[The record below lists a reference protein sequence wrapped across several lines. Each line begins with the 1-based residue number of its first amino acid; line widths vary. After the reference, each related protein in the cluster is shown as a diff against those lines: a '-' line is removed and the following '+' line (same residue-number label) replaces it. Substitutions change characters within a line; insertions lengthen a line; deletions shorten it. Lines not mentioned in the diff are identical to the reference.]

1 MATAAPL
8 DMPYEGPDEPD
19 VSNVVTEDDTP
30 VDNLPSERQQRL
42 LVEPLYGSWSG
53 PPPEHEGERRP
64 FLAAANVGLFAA
76 AGEKPV
82 VPDFFLSL
90 DVTPRAPIWEKKNRT
105 YFFFV
110 FGKPPDLVLEVVSN
124 REGDELG
131 GKRRK
136 YERMRIPYYVVY
148 DPEQQLSQQVL
159 QAFELRG
166 LTYAPIDPWFEDIG
180 LGLVEW
186 KGEYE
191 GMTDRWLRWHTR
203 GGTLLPTG
211 AERAEEE
218 RARADS
224 AEARADSAE
233 ARARRLADK
242 LRAMGIDPDAET

>member
-8 DMPYEGPDEPD
+8 GMPYEGPDEPD
-19 VSNVVTEDDTP
+19 VSNVVTEDDCP
-30 VDNLPSERQQRL
+30 VDLASGRQQRL
-42 LVEPLYGSWSG
+42 LVRPLYDSWSG
-53 PPPEHEGERRP
+53 PPPEEDGAPRP

-76 AGEKPV
+76 EGEPPI

-90 DVTPRAPIWEKKNRT
+90 DVVPRAPHWEKKNRT

-136 YERMRIPYYVVY
+136 YARMRIPYYVVY
-148 DPEQQLSQQVL
+148 DPERQISKKTL

-191 GMTDRWLRWHTR
+191 GMTDQWIRWRTKD
-203 GGTLLPTG
+203 GALLPTG
-211 AERAEEE
+211 TERAQQEK
-218 RARADS
+218 ARADT
-224 AEARADSAE
+224 AEARADTAE
-233 ARARRLADK
+233 ARAQRLAER
-242 LRAMGIDPDAET
+242 LRALGIDPDAEG